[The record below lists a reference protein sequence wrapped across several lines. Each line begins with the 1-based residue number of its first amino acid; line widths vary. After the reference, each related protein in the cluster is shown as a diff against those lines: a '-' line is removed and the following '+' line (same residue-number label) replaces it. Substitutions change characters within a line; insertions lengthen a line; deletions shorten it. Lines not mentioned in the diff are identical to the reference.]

1 MPRLKKEEVI
11 KLYKRPY
18 SMTPEEICKYAD
30 YFISTPTVK
39 KYIKEGI
46 ESGKISEDDISAI
59 NEKQMA
65 IQKEKL
71 EQESFLKETV
81 LKYVLTGKTRR
92 QIIEEL
98 RDKLDINITPK
109 KLQAII
115 NEKKSQDELF
125 KKQYDEILKVTR
137 HQAGIKSRQ
146 TYKEKNQS
154 QKEEQESER

>member
-30 YFISTPTVK
+30 YFISNPTVK

-154 QKEEQESER
+154 QKEEQGLEL

>member
-11 KLYKRPY
+11 KLSKRPY
-18 SMTPEEICKYAD
+18 SMTPREICKHAG
-30 YFISTPTVK
+30 YFISIPTVK

-46 ESGKISEDDISAI
+46 ECGKINKDDIDAL
-59 NEKQMA
+59 NEKA